1 MTATRYT
8 VFVDIIPPPLS
19 LTKGNTSQEKIQGRS
34 RLGSW
39 FSDLFQPFE
48 VIRFKCHAA
57 VFFHVK
63 DGSIPVRIDPSR
75 LFDEDVVQN
84 GAVPTIAVFSK
95 IVL

>member
-1 MTATRYT
+1 M
-8 VFVDIIPPPLS
+8 
-19 LTKGNTSQEKIQGRS
+19 S
-34 RLGSW
+34 RGC
-39 FSDLFQPFE
+39 
-48 VIRFKCHAA
+48 I
-57 VFFHVK
+57 FHVK